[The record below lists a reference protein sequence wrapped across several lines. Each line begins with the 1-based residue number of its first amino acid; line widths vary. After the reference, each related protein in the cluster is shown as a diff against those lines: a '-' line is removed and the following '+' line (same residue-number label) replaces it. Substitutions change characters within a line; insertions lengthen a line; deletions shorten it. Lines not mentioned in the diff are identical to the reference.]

1 MTARAQ
7 SGLIKSTAVR
17 RQDRALLQR
26 LVKSFQAT
34 AQHGHLHLLA
44 DQLAAG
50 GFEDVHVNIYLT
62 PRNQWDIAIQYSYG
76 PSERSALNSRRESHG
91 AASRRA

>member
-1 MTARAQ
+1 MSARAQ

-17 RQDRALLQR
+17 RQDHALLQR

-34 AQHGHLHLLA
+34 AQPGHLHLLT
-44 DQLAAG
+44 DRLVAG
-50 GFEDVHVNIYLT
+50 GFEDVRVDISLT
-62 PRNQWDIAIQYSYG
+62 PRNQWDIAVQYSYG
-76 PSERSALNSRRESHG
+76 PSERSALNGRRGSHS